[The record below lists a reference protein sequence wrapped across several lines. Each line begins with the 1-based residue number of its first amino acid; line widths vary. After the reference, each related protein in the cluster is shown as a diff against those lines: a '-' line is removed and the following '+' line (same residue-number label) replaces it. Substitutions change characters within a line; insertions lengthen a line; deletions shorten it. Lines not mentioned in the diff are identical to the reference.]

1 MKSMAPSNTSVA
13 ASTVEPSAG
22 KATALLVEHLSRHD
36 ASALAVLLG
45 PSTMGLLGKKLA
57 PSAISPKGLAYF
69 LVKVHGDHE
78 VLRRPEIRELLLSKL
93 SLEEATGLC
102 ELLQFDPISP
112 HQTLQGINFNTKRN
126 LELLGTWYGVE
137 SDELQASI
145 QLPEGSQKAVA
156 AHKLRAHQ
164 LSAYR
169 ELRRSIANPSTTLV
183 HMPFGAGKLRL
194 VATAALD
201 FFRSADDDKSVVWLA
216 PGPAMCE
223 EAFLELRD
231 VWKQLGSRDIT
242 LLQLYGDYPTRD
254 LDRLGGAIVVI
265 DILRISKDDPALQQ
279 LGASTAIAVLADA
292 QDLVHPVGAEIIQKM
307 SAGGPFPLVG
317 VLATSGDAIPQ
328 GSCRDDLKRAF
339 TTCITVADE
348 QGTLQALR
356 DFGDFSQVAGTV
368 VNLTGAPSPSATGV
382 SSSQAT
388 NDSSLDFDPVYVSE
402 LDGNVGRNECL
413 LTLLQ
418 KESQQGGR
426 IVFYATT
433 AASARLFA
441 GLLHLLGIPAASVT
455 ADEFPAARTLAIQR
469 LVARGESG
477 ILCVHGFLLAG
488 SSVPNIASCVM
499 ASPIRSKALFL
510 STIGR
515 LVQARDASLPALRL
529 IVAADSQADVALV
542 NSLGTWSTLGSW
554 PEPKS

>member
-1 MKSMAPSNTSVA
+1 MAPSSTSVV
-13 ASTVEPSAG
+13 ASTLEPSAE
-22 KATALLVEHLSRHD
+22 KATARLVEHLSRHD
-36 ASALAVLLG
+36 ALALAELLG

-57 PSAISPKGLAYF
+57 SSAISPKGLAYF
-69 LVKVHGDHE
+69 LVKVYGEQE
-78 VLRRPEIRELLLSKL
+78 VLRRPEVRELLLSKL

-112 HQTLQGINFNTKRN
+112 HQTLQGINFDTKRN
-126 LELLGTWYGVE
+126 LELLGTWYGIE
-137 SDELQASI
+137 SDEFPVSI

-169 ELRRSIANPSTTLV
+169 ELRRSMTNPSTTLV

-201 FFRSADDDKSVVWLA
+201 LFRSADDDKSVVWLA

-223 EAFLELRD
+223 EAFLELRE

-254 LDRLGGAIVVI
+254 LDRLGGAIVVV
-265 DILRISKDDPALQQ
+265 DIHRVSKDDPALQN
-279 LGASTAIAVLADA
+279 LGASTAIAILADA

-307 SAGGPFPLVG
+307 LAGGPFPLVG

-348 QGTLQALR
+348 QATLQALR
-356 DFGDFSQVAGTV
+356 DFGDFSQVAGAV
-368 VNLTGAPSPSATGV
+368 VSLTGAPAPSTTGV
-382 SSSQAT
+382 SPPQAT
-388 NDSSLDFDPVYVSE
+388 EGSSLDFDPAYVSE
-402 LDGNVGRNECL
+402 LDSNVERNESL
-413 LTLLQ
+413 LNLLQ
-418 KESQQGGR
+418 KESQQSGR
-426 IVFYATT
+426 IVFYATS

-455 ADEFPAARTLAIQR
+455 ADETPAARTLTIQR
-469 LVARGESG
+469 LVARDESG
-477 ILCVHGFLLAG
+477 VLCVHGFLLAG

-499 ASPIRSKALFL
+499 AAPIRSKALFL

-554 PEPKS
+554 PESKS

>member
-1 MKSMAPSNTSVA
+1 MAPSNTLLVT
-13 ASTVEPSAG
+13 STLEPTAG
-22 KATALLVEHLSRHD
+22 KATALLVDHLSRHD
-36 ASALAVLLG
+36 ASALAILLG
-45 PSTMGLLGKKLA
+45 PATMELLGKKLA

-69 LVKVHGDHE
+69 LVKIHGDHE
-78 VLRRPEIRELLLSKL
+78 VLRRPEIRKLLLSKL

-112 HQTLQGINFNTKRN
+112 QQTLQGINFDTKRN

-156 AHKLRAHQ
+156 AHKLRVHQ
-164 LSAYR
+164 LNAYR

-194 VATAALD
+194 VATAVLD

-216 PGPAMCE
+216 PGQAMCE

-242 LLQLYGDYPTRD
+242 LLQLYGDYPARD
-254 LDRLGGAIVVI
+254 LDRLGGAIVVV
-265 DILRISKDDPALQQ
+265 DILRISKDDPALQK

-292 QDLVHPVGAEIIQKM
+292 QNLIHPVGAEIIQKM
-307 SAGGPFPLVG
+307 LAGGPFPLVG

-328 GSCRDDLKRAF
+328 GSCRDGLKRAF

-348 QGTLQALR
+348 QETLQTLR
-356 DFGDFSQVAGTV
+356 NFGDFSQVAGAV
-368 VNLTGAPSPSATGV
+368 INLPDALSPSTTGV
-382 SSSQAT
+382 SSQAT
-388 NDSSLDFDPVYVSE
+388 NDNSLDFDPVYVSE
-402 LDGNVGRNECL
+402 LDSNVERNEAL

-418 KESQQGGR
+418 RESQQSGR

-441 GLLHLLGIPAASVT
+441 GLLHLLGIPAVSVT
-455 ADEFPAARTLAIQR
+455 ADESPAARTLAIQR

-477 ILCVHGFLLAG
+477 VLCVHGFLLAG
-488 SSVPNIASCVM
+488 SSVPNIASCLM
-499 ASPIRSKALFL
+499 ASPIKSKALFL

-529 IVAADSQADVALV
+529 IVAADSQADVTLV
-542 NSLGTWSTLGSW
+542 NSLGTWSTLGRW

>member
-1 MKSMAPSNTSVA
+1 MAPSSASVIV
-13 ASTVEPSAG
+13 STVEPSAG
-22 KATALLVEHLSRHD
+22 KATARLVEHLSRHE
-36 ASALAVLLG
+36 AAALALLLG

-93 SLEEATGLC
+93 SQEEAAGLC

-112 HQTLQGINFNTKRN
+112 QQTLQGINFDTKRN

-201 FFRSADDDKSVVWLA
+201 LFRSADDDKSVVWLA

-254 LDRLGGAIVVI
+254 LDRLGGAIVVV
-265 DILRISKDDPALQQ
+265 DILRISKDDPALQM
-279 LGASTAIAVLADA
+279 LGASTAIAILADA
-292 QDLVHPVGAEIIQKM
+292 QDLVHPVGAEIFQKM
-307 SAGGPFPLVG
+307 SAGGLFPLVG
-317 VLATSGDAIPQ
+317 VLATSGDVIPQ
-328 GSCRDDLKRAF
+328 GSCRDDLKKAF

-356 DFGDFSQVAGTV
+356 DFGDFSQVAGAV
-368 VNLTGAPSPSATGV
+368 VNLAGAPSPSATGV
-382 SSSQAT
+382 SSSQAS

-402 LDGNVGRNECL
+402 LDSNVERNESL

-418 KESQQGGR
+418 KESQQSGR

-455 ADEFPAARTLAIQR
+455 ADESPAARTLTIQR

-477 ILCVHGFLLAG
+477 VLCVHGFLLAG
-488 SSVPNIASCVM
+488 SLVPNIASCVM

-515 LVQARDASLPALRL
+515 LVQARDVSLSTLRL

-554 PEPKS
+554 PESKS

>member
-1 MKSMAPSNTSVA
+1 MAPSNTSVVE
-13 ASTVEPSAG
+13 STLEPSAG

-36 ASALAVLLG
+36 TSALAALLG
-45 PSTMGLLGKKLA
+45 PSTMNLLGKKLA
-57 PSAISPKGLAYF
+57 PSALSPKGLAYF
-69 LVKVHGDHE
+69 LVKVHGDNE
-78 VLRRPEIRELLLSKL
+78 VLRRPEIRQLLLSKL

-112 HQTLQGINFNTKRN
+112 HLTLEGINFNTERN

-137 SDELQASI
+137 NDDLQRSI
-145 QLPEGSQKAVA
+145 QLPDGSQKAVA
-156 AHKLRAHQ
+156 AHKLRPHQ
-164 LSAYR
+164 LNAYR
-169 ELRRSIANPSTTLV
+169 ELRRSIASPSTTLV

-242 LLQLYGDYPTRD
+242 VFQLYGDYPTRD

-265 DILRISKDDPALQQ
+265 DILQISKDDPALQR
-279 LGASTAIAVLADA
+279 LGASTAIAILADA
-292 QDLVHPVGAEIIQKM
+292 QDLVHPVGAEIIQKL
-307 SAGGPFPLVG
+307 SEGRSFPVVG
-317 VLATSGDAIPQ
+317 VLAASGDAIPQ
-328 GSCRDDLKRAF
+328 GACRDDLKRAF
-339 TTCITVADE
+339 ATCITVADE
-348 QGTLQALR
+348 QETLKELR
-356 DFGDFSQVAGTV
+356 ELGDFSQIAGSV
-368 VNLTGAPSPSATGV
+368 VNLPSAWSSSVTIV

-388 NDSSLDFDPVYVSE
+388 NDSSLDFDPAYVSE
-402 LDGNVGRNECL
+402 LDSDVERNESL
-413 LTLLQ
+413 LSLLQ
-418 KESQQGGR
+418 KEAQQNER

-441 GLLHLLGIPAASVT
+441 GLLHLLGIPAASVS
-455 ADEFPAARTLAIQR
+455 ADESPAARTLAIQR
-469 LVARGESG
+469 FVARGESG
-477 ILCVHGFLLAG
+477 VLCVHGFLLAG
-488 SSVPNIASCVM
+488 SSVPNVASCVM
-499 ASPIRSKALFL
+499 ASPVRSKAFFL

-529 IVAADSQADVALV
+529 IVAADSQTDVALV

-554 PEPKS
+554 SEPKF

>member
-1 MKSMAPSNTSVA
+1 MAPPNTSVVA
-13 ASTVEPSAG
+13 ATLEPPAG

-36 ASALAVLLG
+36 ASALADLLG
-45 PSTMGLLGKKLA
+45 PSTMGLLYKKLA
-57 PSAISPKGLAYF
+57 PSALSPKGLAYF
-69 LVKVHGDHE
+69 LVKAHGDNE

-93 SLEEATGLC
+93 SLDEATGLC

-112 HQTLQGINFNTKRN
+112 HQTLAGINFDSKRN

-137 SDELQASI
+137 NDELQASI
-145 QLPEGSQKAVA
+145 QLPDGSQKAIA
-156 AHKLRAHQ
+156 AHKLRPHQ
-164 LSAYR
+164 LHAYR

-242 LLQLYGDYPTRD
+242 LFQLYGDYPARD
-254 LDRLGGAIVVI
+254 LDRLEGAIVVV
-265 DILRISKDDPALQQ
+265 DILRISKDDPALQR
-279 LGASTAIAVLADA
+279 LGASTSIAILADA
-292 QDLVHPVGAEIIQKM
+292 QDLVHPVGAEIIQKLSM
-307 SAGGPFPLVG
+307 GRSFPVIG
-317 VLATSGDAIPQ
+317 VLAASGDALPQ
-328 GSCRDDLKRAF
+328 GACREDLKRAF

-348 QGTLQALR
+348 QETLQALR
-356 DFGDFSQVAGTV
+356 ELGDFSQVAGAV
-368 VNLTGAPSPSATGV
+368 VNLTSARSPSVAGV
-382 SSSQAT
+382 SSFQAT
-388 NDSSLDFDPVYVSE
+388 NDSSLDFDPTYVRE
-402 LDGNVGRNECL
+402 LDSDVERNESL
-413 LTLLQ
+413 LSLLQ
-418 KESQQGGR
+418 TEAQQNGR

-433 AASARLFA
+433 AASARIFS

-455 ADEFPAARTLAIQR
+455 ADESPAARTLAIQR
-469 LVARGESG
+469 FVARSESG
-477 ILCVHGFLLAG
+477 VLCVHGFLLAG
-488 SSVPNIASCVM
+488 SSVPNVASCVM
-499 ASPIRSKALFL
+499 ASPVRSKALFL
-510 STIGR
+510 STVGR

-542 NSLGTWSTLGSW
+542 NSLGTWSTLGGWS
-554 PEPKS
+554 ESKY